1 MKSFLICIYL
11 LLGAV
16 LALDLRSRYSAV
28 KLASYSNLKGS
39 AARRL
44 MDASKNAKGK
54 FGLDL
59 SIAKHGNET
68 QIKKLVDRV
77 LSSKHSDAKKDRMLS
92 LINDHIRRRIVKESI
107 SMHLPKK
114 NKTKATSQPAER
126 KLTVDPTYTS
136 SDLQSGQDQ
145 SDYSNRLQNI
155 QLQEKAMSNYR
166 KVHTMMD
173 EVDERLEDLRNNV
186 SRELLNMSVGMQR
199 RSMLIGH
206 YNYIGAGLGAP
217 AGGNMAM
224 MDPYF
229 HF

>member
-1 MKSFLICIYL
+1 MKSLLLGLYL

-44 MDASKNAKGK
+44 MDASKNANGK
-54 FGLDL
+54 YGIDL
-59 SIAKHGNET
+59 SIAKHGNEN

-77 LSSKHSDAKKDRMLS
+77 LSSRHSDAKKDRMLS

-107 SMHLPKK
+107 SLHLPKK
-114 NKTKATSQPAER
+114 NKTKATTSPPER
-126 KLTVDPTYTS
+126 KLEVDPTFRS
-136 SDLQSGQDQ
+136 SDIQIGQDQ
-145 SDYSNRLQNI
+145 SDYSNRLKNI
-155 QLQEKAMSNYR
+155 ELQEKAMGNYR
-166 KVHTMMD
+166 KVHAMMN
-173 EVDERLEDLRNNV
+173 EVDERLEDLRKNV
-186 SRELLNMSVGMQR
+186 NRELLNMSVGMQR

-206 YNYIGAGLGAP
+206 YNYVGEGLGAP
-217 AGGNMAM
+217 AGGSMAM

-229 HF
+229 HY